1 MNDIKMLERAIK
13 VAEPRPARPARSEID
28 FEPFRD
34 NVVLSPDIIPEESKT
49 RAGLITLKS
58 TNAQVTSGTIVAL
71 GPDVPEDLLKLGDR
85 VIFSPFSGFAL
96 YIRKKPYALLTL
108 HELLGKRLTEDEIT
122 VDN

>member
-1 MNDIKMLERAIK
+1 M
-13 VAEPRPARPARSEID
+13 ARSEID
-28 FEPFRD
+28 FEPFAA
-34 NVVLSPDIIPEESKT
+34 NVVLKPDIIPDET
-49 RAGLITLKS
+49 RTPGGLIVTK
-58 TNAQVTSGTIVAL
+58 TNNAQVTSGTIVAL
-71 GPDVPEDLLKLGDR
+71 GPDVPEDLLSLGDR